1 MSTQSN
7 SDRKKW
13 GILATTL
20 IASVTVIMN
29 ATLQNVALP
38 HYIKSF
44 GITTVKAQW
53 VISIFSLCF
62 LITMTVTPYFTK
74 RYGYRKIFAAGLV
87 ALTIGSLAGGFA
99 LDFQYML
106 IARIFQGIGGGL
118 ITPLC
123 LSLLRENFGL
133 EQQGL
138 AMGLWSFSNMIAP
151 AIGPTIGGLI
161 LEHGTWNY
169 LFFSNIPAVI
179 VCAVTI
185 FIFLEGQKE
194 KPKERPVFDWI
205 GFILISVGLISL
217 VLGVEQIQEPSNS
230 YMIYILF
237 AVAIL
242 CIGFFI
248 FHSLYGKQPLL
259 NVRIMKNGLFTASL
273 IIVAT
278 CAFTMTSISILVPIL
293 MQQVLNISPTISG
306 MATLPHAIMLGIF
319 GIVAGKLLDKFNAG
333 SALFPGAIVLI
344 SVASFFY
351 FNLGSLPIWA
361 IITFLGAYGIGNGM
375 LSTTAVA
382 TALSNVNQTEA
393 REGAA
398 MINIV
403 KQIGK
408 VIIVVVFALIYDSR
422 KLHYISQNISESQAG
437 MGAIQDFFICVAIF
451 LICMLPVI
459 WMITKK
465 HKAYVSSVK
474 AAKAKEK
481 EALLAKEPQIQQ

>member
-1 MSTQSN
+1 MSTQN
-7 SDRKKW
+7 KDDRKKW

-38 HYIKSF
+38 HYISSF
-44 GITTVKAQW
+44 EITTVKAQW

-74 RYGYRKIFAAGLV
+74 RYGYRKVFIAGLV
-87 ALTIGSLAGGFA
+87 ALTIGSLAGGLA
-99 LDFQYML
+99 IDFQYML
-106 IARIFQGIGGGL
+106 IARIFQGVGGGL

-123 LSLLRENFGL
+123 LSLLRENFGI

-161 LEHGTWNY
+161 LEYSTWNF
-169 LFFSNIPAVI
+169 LFFSNIPAI
-179 VCAVTI
+179 IICTITI

-194 KPKERPVFDWI
+194 RPKGNPIFDWS
-205 GFILISVGLISL
+205 GFVLISVGLISL
-217 VLGVEQIQEPSNS
+217 VLGIEQIQEPSNS
-230 YMIYILF
+230 YLIYVLF

-242 CIGFFI
+242 CIGFFVY
-248 FHSLYGKQPLL
+248 HSLYGKQPLL
-259 NVRIMKNGLFTASL
+259 NIRIMKNGLFTTSL

-293 MQQVLNISPTISG
+293 MQQVLEISPTLSG

-319 GIVAGKLLDKFNAG
+319 GIVAGKLLDKYNAG
-333 SALFPGAIVLI
+333 AALIPGVVVLI
-344 SVASFFY
+344 SVALFFY
-351 FNLGSLPIWA
+351 FGLDSLPVWSIVA
-361 IITFLGAYGIGNGM
+361 FLGVYGIGNGM

-382 TALSNVNQTEA
+382 TALSNVSQTEG

-437 MGAIQDFFICVAIF
+437 MSAIQDFFACVAIF
-451 LICMLPVI
+451 LIFMLPII
-459 WMITKK
+459 WMIVKK
-465 HKAYVSSVK
+465 HKAYVLSVK
-474 AAKAKEK
+474 AAKEK
-481 EALLAKEPQIQQ
+481 EQESGLAAEPQIQT